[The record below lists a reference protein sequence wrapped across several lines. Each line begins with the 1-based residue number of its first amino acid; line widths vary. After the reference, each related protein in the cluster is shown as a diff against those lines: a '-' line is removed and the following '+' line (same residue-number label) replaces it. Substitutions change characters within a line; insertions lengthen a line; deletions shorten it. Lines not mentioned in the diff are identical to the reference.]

1 MYPAPI
7 ENLTSPT
14 TIDEVLRLLTA
25 AGTSETLAIAG
36 GMSLMQAMKARMV
49 RPDALIDLNG
59 VSELRGMRA
68 EGEGFRIGAMTRY
81 VDLAAAPELQHGA
94 FAAIADAAR
103 HVGDRQVRNRGTIGG
118 SLCWNYVAACTPVAT
133 LATGASLLLASA
145 GESGGVDTRSIVI
158 DDFLLGPM
166 QTSREPHELL
176 LSVRLPGSV
185 ARSGSCYKK
194 WGVATATLPV
204 VGVGVR
210 VTVDDQGVCREARVA
225 VGGLARGSQRLPAA
239 ERGLPGLS
247 ERASGEIAEVFLA
260 AAKTVEVQSDSWAS
274 ADYRRL
280 LIREVG
286 KTVTLTALQRAKG
299 AR

>member
-14 TIDEVLRLLTA
+14 TIDEVLRLLAA
-25 AGTSETLAIAG
+25 AGTGETLAIAG
-36 GMSLMQAMKARMV
+36 GMSLMQALKARMV

-59 VSELRGMRA
+59 VSELRGMWA
-68 EGEGFRIGAMTRY
+68 EDESLRIGAMTRY

-94 FAAIADAAR
+94 CAAIADAAR

-118 SLCWNYVAACTPVAT
+118 SLCWNYVAACVPVAT
-133 LATGASLLLASA
+133 LATGASLLLAFM
-145 GESGGVDTRSIVI
+145 GESGVVETRSMAI

-176 LSVRLPGSV
+176 LSVTLPAPV
-185 ARSGSCYKK
+185 ARSGSAYKK

-210 VTVDDQGVCREARVA
+210 VTVDEQSICREARVA
-225 VGGLARGSQRLPAA
+225 VGGLVHGSRRLPAA

-247 ERASGEIAEVFLA
+247 ERAGDEIAEVFLS

-280 LIREVG
+280 LIGEIG

-299 AR
+299 VR